1 MNKKLEQQA
10 KVPISWRALTQRINR
25 KLKREG
31 KELRSDFKHGFLL
44 IDIEHGVLLD
54 KHVDVE
60 QLAQKL
66 AVLKPWE
73 SLEQ

>member
-31 KELRSDFKHGFLL
+31 KELRSDFKQGFLL

>member
-31 KELRSDFKHGFLL
+31 KELRSDFKQGFLL
-44 IDIEHGVLLD
+44 IDIEHGVLLE